1 MVVLVLLIGK
11 CFQIDNMVVTNSHIR
26 RDTPLFLKNGFNK
39 LRKLVGSGFV
49 HVIGFYYNSI

>member
-26 RDTPLFLKNGFNK
+26 RDTPLFLKERIQQTK
-39 LRKLVGSGFV
+39 EVSREWIRPCSRILLQ
-49 HVIGFYYNSI
+49 